1 MNDIEL
7 LQSSIRQKVFK
18 AEACMLQMPQ
28 LELEVKHYFSHGIYA
43 RELYIPRDT
52 ILVGKLHKFSQLNIL
67 SKGDISVLIDE
78 KVKRIQAP
86 FTIVSPPGTKR
97 IAYAHEDTVWLT
109 IHGTDETDIDIIEEI
124 FTASNEQEYLD
135 FINSQLRLP
144 GF

>member
-7 LQSSIRQKVFK
+7 LQSSVRQKVFK
-18 AEACMLQMPQ
+18 AEALMLQMPQ
-28 LELEVKHYFSHGIYA
+28 RELEVKHYFSHGIYA

-78 KVKRIQAP
+78 EVKRIQAP
-86 FTIVSPPGTKR
+86 YTVASPPSTKR
-97 IAYAHEDTVWLT
+97 IAYTHEDTVWIT
-109 IHGTDETDIDIIEEI
+109 IHGTDETNIDTIEEI
-124 FTASNEQEYLD
+124 FTASSEQEYLD
-135 FINSQLRLP
+135 FVNSQLRLP